1 MITGGN
7 RRRRIKKA
15 PFCTFSLET
24 MYTAGMNAAG
34 KAIFPHGI
42 AAGSAAGGGEGLPAG
57 FLGGGNP
64 SPEIFSKSP
73 F

>member
-7 RRRRIKKA
+7 RRRRIKKS

-24 MYTAGMNAAG
+24 MYTAGMNAAC

-42 AAGSAAGGGEGLPAG
+42 AAGSLP
-57 FLGGGNP
+57 
-64 SPEIFSKSP
+64 
-73 F
+73 